1 MNENCIDVFSRYNLP
16 FKTFFA
22 KKIEH
27 LDQTHDESE
36 LIWVLRGNVTILCDG
51 IPYLLTSQTLF
62 MVNDFQT
69 HSLHSSEDAMI
80 VTLRFTK
87 EHLKENKSSFEGM
100 NFINRIYT
108 FEELVNKYKE
118 MSLLITLIL
127 NLLTSPDHSYLI
139 RYKIIGYYNI
149 LMYELY
155 TLLLRAKYL
164 DIKQK
169 NCKECIKRVNVVID
183 YVSLHF
189 KEKISL
195 DEIAE
200 RVEISR
206 FRLSHFI
213 KENLGI
219 SFTELLNNMRFEYA
233 LKQLR
238 ETDQNVIKLALKA
251 GFSDVKYLNKMI
263 KKRFNLTALKYRKM
277 IRQQYLNK
285 DTDKVNV
292 EHFLQDLKL
301 CLSHIQ
307 DNLQQSSAF

>member
-1 MNENCIDVFSRYNLP
+1 MNENCIDLFSRYNLP
-16 FKTFFA
+16 FKTYFA

-36 LIWVLRGNVTILCDG
+36 LIWVLKGNVKIICDG
-51 IPYLLTSQTLF
+51 IPYQLTSQTLF
-62 MVNDFQT
+62 MVNDFQV
-69 HSLHSSEDAMI
+69 HSLISSEDAMI

-100 NFINRIYT
+100 RFISRIYT
-108 FEELVNKYKE
+108 FDELVDRYKE
-118 MSLLITLIL
+118 MPQLISLIVDMLMVP
-127 NLLTSPDHSYLI
+127 NNSYLI

-155 TLLLRAKYL
+155 TLLLRDKYL

-169 NCKECIKRVNVVID
+169 NCKECLNRLNTVID

-189 KEKISL
+189 KEKITL
-195 DEIAE
+195 EEIAQK
-200 RVEISR
+200 VEISR

-219 SFTELLNNMRFEYA
+219 SYTELLNSMRFEYA

-238 ETDQNVIKLALKA
+238 ETDRNVLKISERS
-251 GFSDVKYLNKMI
+251 GFSDVKYLNKMVR
-263 KKRFNLTALKYRKM
+263 KRFNMTALKYRKM
-277 IRQQYLNK
+277 IRQQTLSTNSE
-285 DTDKVNV
+285 KVDV

-307 DNLQQSSAF
+307 DNLTQSFS

>member
-1 MNENCIDVFSRYNLP
+1 MNENCIDLFSRYNLP
-16 FKTFFA
+16 FKTYFA

-36 LIWVLRGNVTILCDG
+36 LIWVLKGNLKIICDG
-51 IPYLLTSQTLF
+51 IPYQLTSQTLF
-62 MVNDFQT
+62 MVNDFQV
-69 HSLHSSEDAMI
+69 HSLISSEDAMI

-100 NFINRIYT
+100 SFISRIYT
-108 FEELVNKYKE
+108 FDELVDKYKE
-118 MSLLITLIL
+118 MPQLISLIVDMLMVP
-127 NLLTSPDHSYLI
+127 NNSYLI

-155 TLLLRAKYL
+155 TLLLRDKYL

-169 NCKECIKRVNVVID
+169 NCKECLNRLNTVID

-189 KEKISL
+189 KEKITL
-195 DEIAE
+195 EEIAQE
-200 RVEISR
+200 VEISR

-219 SFTELLNNMRFEYA
+219 SFTELLNSMRFEYA

-238 ETDQNVIKLALKA
+238 ETDQNVLKISEKS
-251 GFSDVKYLNKMI
+251 GFSDVKYLNKMV
-263 KKRFNLTALKYRKM
+263 KKRFNMTALKYRKM
-277 IRQQYLNK
+277 IGQQNLSTNSE
-285 DTDKVNV
+285 KVDV

-307 DNLQQSSAF
+307 DNLSQSFS